1 MADAGRASTRAPRAP
16 PATSAPTRSATL
28 GIAQSMIEPTFK
40 GGDGAN
46 SQSWPGSPCSQPE
59 RRASPRRARLRGQRN
74 APSSDGQ
81 RQRWALSRCTRSC
94 PSSQAAPSRCATSQ
108 RVLGARDARAA
119 ARSRARAAWPARHLP
134 HAYFSAARV
143 DVAAFV
149 ERSGCKEGVV
159 TVLSKHST
167 VGITINEMEPRFVDD
182 VRQFLL
188 KLAPPQ
194 YPYLHN
200 DLDYRRARSS
210 PRRARARSAIGARAP

>member
-1 MADAGRASTRAPRAP
+1 MAWLAVLAAGATGFASASSASRAAQRAVFRRA
-16 PATSAPTRSATL
+16 APTMGFVSLYEELPVVTGRTIS
-28 GIAQSMIEPTFK
+28 
-40 GGDGAN
+40 
-46 SQSWPGSPCSQPE
+46 
-59 RRASPRRARLRGQRN
+59 LRDIT
-74 APSSDGQ
+74 A
-81 RQRWALSRCTRSC
+81 
-94 PSSQAAPSRCATSQ
+94 
-108 RVLGARDARAA
+108 
-119 ARSRARAAWPARHLP
+119 
-134 HAYFSAARV
+134 

-200 DLDYRRARSS
+200 DLDYRAGPPEWPGGDEAWRSFRAGEPVNAHSHLIAMVMGTS
-210 PRRARARSAIGARAP
+210 ESIPVHNGKLSIGKFQQVIVIDADGVLDGAGKKRTVALQVMGAA